1 MSKPGDERIDFLKPH
16 LWLIRLIGVVVP
28 QRLRA
33 DWRQEWEA
41 ELRCRETL
49 LAEWDKLD
57 WRNKLD
63 LLRRSVGAFRDALL
77 LQPRRLEDKMFQDFR
92 FGVRMLLK
100 QPAFTLIAMLTLSL
114 GIGATSAVFSLIQGV
129 LLTPP
134 PYQQP
139 GRIALIT
146 TARTDGLQTAGPRGW
161 PAAQWL
167 EWQKEAKS
175 FEAIAAYG
183 WTFNFLENEDGSESL
198 EGMFVTKDY
207 FRVTG
212 LQPALGRAF
221 QDSDTATNAPPVVIL
236 GYDLWRRKFNGD
248 PNIIGKTI
256 RSSRRD
262 TPPTVI
268 GVMPPGIRFLPAPG
282 AAKEPN
288 YNVNARVDFW
298 APAAPNPESLKQPF
312 WNVVG
317 RLQSGA
323 TLDAAQAELAVITA
337 RQAQAERDFAGFTA
351 RTQSL
356 TDEMNRDGRSILL
369 PLLGAAAL
377 VLLIACGNVAAL
389 LLVRG
394 LQRQQEYAVRCALG
408 AGRMALFRQVSTE
421 SLLLAL
427 LGGALGVGLALG
439 VVKLFKLIGGHAI
452 PRLDAVTTGWPVLA
466 CGLGVA
472 VMAALLAGLLPA
484 MRAARLDPMIA
495 LKDAGPKSSA
505 GRGER
510 RLLRGVTMVQTAL
523 TLALLVGAG
532 LLIRTMNN
540 LSKVQAGYN
549 TGKILTMSFTALQRD
564 NRERVAVH
572 QRALERVS
580 KLPGVESAAFAWGVP
595 LTGNNWP
602 FGVEIEGQPAPSKP
616 SDLPVLPARAV
627 TEDYFK
633 LLGQALVAGRN
644 FRSTDNRDTP
654 ATTIVAIINQA
665 MADRYFPQAN
675 PVGKKL
681 WSFGRRDN
689 PNEIIGV
696 VANSRTDD
704 LTKAAEPEVYLSF
717 WQATA
722 FTKHLLVRTTADPRA
737 LMAGVQRELR
747 AVDPTVAVENLKTLE
762 EIRGDSQASRS
773 FAMRLLVGFSI
784 VAIALTLV
792 GIYGVL
798 SMSVAA
804 RRREL
809 AIRTAMGAGRRDLL
823 KLVLGE
829 GLRLVAGGVTVGLA
843 AAIVLS
849 RVLASFLF
857 EVDPTDPVTLIAA
870 PLLFV
875 GVALLACWAPARRAA
890 KVDPLEALR
899 YE

>member
-1 MSKPGDERIDFLKPH
+1 
-16 LWLIRLIGVVVP
+16 
-28 QRLRA
+28 
-33 DWRQEWEA
+33 
-41 ELRCRETL
+41 
-49 LAEWDKLD
+49 
-57 WRNKLD
+57 
-63 LLRRSVGAFRDALL
+63 
-77 LQPRRLEDKMFQDFR
+77 MFQDFR

-100 QPAFTLIAMLTLSL
+100 QPAFTLIATLTLSL

-139 GRIALIT
+139 KRMALIT
-146 TARTDGLQTAGPRGW
+146 TARTDGQQTADTRGW

-183 WTFNFLENEDGSESL
+183 WTFNFLVMDDGSESL

-212 LQPALGRAF
+212 LQPALGRVF
-221 QDSDTATNAPPVVIL
+221 QDSDTVTNAPPVVIL
-236 GYDLWRRKFNGD
+236 GNDLWRSKFNGD

-256 RSSRRD
+256 RISRRD

-298 APAAPNPESLKQPF
+298 APAAPNPQNLKQPF

-323 TLDAAQAELAVITA
+323 TLDAAQAELAVIIA

-351 RTQSL
+351 RMQSL
-356 TDEMNRDGRSILL
+356 TDEMNRDGRRILL

-408 AGRMALFRQVSTE
+408 AGRGALFRQVSTE

-427 LGGALGVGLALG
+427 LGSALGVGLALG

-484 MRAARLDPMIA
+484 LRAARLDPMIA

-505 GRGER
+505 GIGDR
-510 RLLRGVTMVQTAL
+510 RLLRGVTIIQTTL

-532 LLIRTMNN
+532 LLIRTMSN

-549 TGKILTMSFTALQRD
+549 TGKILTMSVTAMQRD

-572 QRALERVS
+572 RRALEHVS

-602 FGVEIEGQPAPSKP
+602 FGVEIEGQPARSKP
-616 SDLPVLPARAV
+616 SELPVLPARSV

-633 LLGQALVAGRN
+633 LLGQTLVAGRN

-654 ATTIVAIINQA
+654 DTTIVAVINQA

-675 PVGKKL
+675 PVGKKF
-681 WSFGRRDN
+681 WGFGRRDN
-689 PNEIIGV
+689 PTEIIGV

-704 LTKAAEPEVYLSF
+704 LTKAAEPEIYLSF
-717 WQATA
+717 WQASA

-747 AVDPTVAVENLKTLE
+747 AVDPTIAVENLKTLE
-762 EIRGDSQASRS
+762 EIRGDSLASRS

-784 VAIALTLV
+784 VASVLTLV

-798 SMSVAA
+798 SLSVAA

-809 AIRTAMGAGRRDLL
+809 AIRTAMGAGRGDLL

-829 GLRLVAGGVTVGLA
+829 GLRLIAGGVMAGMA

-849 RVLASFLF
+849 RVLRSFLF
-857 EVDPTDPVTLIAA
+857 EVEPTDPVTLTAVG
-870 PLLFV
+870 LLFV
-875 GVALLACWAPARRAA
+875 GVALLACWAPAHRAA

>member
-1 MSKPGDERIDFLKPH
+1 MNLPDTTRFRFW
-16 LWLIRLIGVVVP
+16 LWLIRLVGVIVP
-28 QRLRA
+28 RRLRA

-41 ELRCRETL
+41 ELRYRENL
-49 LAEWDKLD
+49 LAEWDKLN
-57 WRNKLD
+57 WQTKLD
-63 LLRRSVGAFRDALL
+63 LLRRSLGAFRDALL

-100 QPAFTLIAMLTLSL
+100 QPAFTLIAVLTLSL
-114 GIGATSAVFSLIQGV
+114 GIGATAAVFSLIQGV

-139 GRIALIT
+139 ERIALIS
-146 TARTDGLQTAGPRGW
+146 TARTDGQQTSGPRGW

-183 WTFNFLENEDGSESL
+183 WTFTFLVVEDGSESL
-198 EGMFVTKDY
+198 EGLFVTKDY

-221 QDSDTATNAPPVVIL
+221 QDSDTVTNAPPVVIL
-236 GYDLWRRKFNGD
+236 GNDFWRRRFNGD
-248 PNIIGKTI
+248 PNIVGKTI
-256 RSSRRD
+256 RLSRRD

-268 GVMPPGIRFLPAPG
+268 GVMPPGVRFLPAPG

-288 YNVNARVDFW
+288 YNVNAQVDYW
-298 APAAPNPESLKQPF
+298 VPAAPNPESLKQPF

-337 RQAQAERDFAGFTA
+337 RQAQTERDFAGFTA

-356 TDEMNRDGRSILL
+356 TEEMNRDGRRILL

-408 AGRMALFRQVSTE
+408 AGRVALFRQVSTE

-427 LGGALGVGLALG
+427 LGSALGMGLAFG

-466 CGLGVA
+466 CGLAVA

-484 MRAARLDPMIA
+484 LRAARLDPMIA

-510 RLLRGVTMVQTAL
+510 RLLRGVTMIQTAL

-540 LSKVQAGYN
+540 LSTVQAGYD
-549 TGKILTMSFTALQRD
+549 TGKILTMSVTALQRD

-572 QRALERVS
+572 QRLLESVS

-602 FGVEIEGQPAPSKP
+602 FGVEIEGQPAASKP
-616 SDLPVLPARAV
+616 SDMPVLPARSV

-654 ATTIVAIINQA
+654 NATSVAIINQA

-681 WSFGRRDN
+681 WGFGRRN
-689 PNEIIGV
+689 PPNEIIGV

-704 LTKAAEPEVYLSF
+704 LTKAAEPEIYLSM
-717 WQATA
+717 WQATP

-737 LMAGVQRELR
+737 LMASVQRELR

-762 EIRGDSQASRS
+762 EIRGDSLASRG
-773 FAMRLLVGFSI
+773 FAMRLLIGFSI
-784 VAIALTLV
+784 VASALTLV

-798 SMSVAA
+798 SLSVAA

-809 AIRTAMGAGRRDLL
+809 AIRTAMGAGRTDIL

-829 GLRLVAGGVTVGLA
+829 GLRLIALGVTAGLA

-849 RVLASFLF
+849 RVLRSFLF
-857 EVDPTDPVTLIAA
+857 EVEPTDPVTLIVVG
-870 PLLFV
+870 LLFV

>member
-1 MSKPGDERIDFLKPH
+1 
-16 LWLIRLIGVVVP
+16 
-28 QRLRA
+28 
-33 DWRQEWEA
+33 
-41 ELRCRETL
+41 
-49 LAEWDKLD
+49 
-57 WRNKLD
+57 
-63 LLRRSVGAFRDALL
+63 
-77 LQPRRLEDKMFQDFR
+77 
-92 FGVRMLLK
+92 
-100 QPAFTLIAMLTLSL
+100 
-114 GIGATSAVFSLIQGV
+114 
-129 LLTPP
+129 
-134 PYQQP
+134 
-139 GRIALIT
+139 
-146 TARTDGLQTAGPRGW
+146 
-161 PAAQWL
+161 
-167 EWQKEAKS
+167 
-175 FEAIAAYG
+175 
-183 WTFNFLENEDGSESL
+183 
-198 EGMFVTKDY
+198 
-207 FRVTG
+207 
-212 LQPALGRAF
+212 
-221 QDSDTATNAPPVVIL
+221 
-236 GYDLWRRKFNGD
+236 
-248 PNIIGKTI
+248 
-256 RSSRRD
+256 
-262 TPPTVI
+262 
-268 GVMPPGIRFLPAPG
+268 
-282 AAKEPN
+282 
-288 YNVNARVDFW
+288 
-298 APAAPNPESLKQPF
+298 
-312 WNVVG
+312 VVG
-317 RLQSGA
+317 RLQSGTA
-323 TLDAAQAELAVITA
+323 LDAAQAELAVITA
-337 RQAQAERDFAGFTA
+337 RQAQAERDFAGVTA

-356 TDEMNRDGRSILL
+356 TDEMNRDGRRILL
-369 PLLGAAAL
+369 PLLGASAL

-408 AGRMALFRQVSTE
+408 AGRVALFRQVSTE

-427 LGGALGVGLALG
+427 LGSALGVGLALG
-439 VVKLFKLIGGHAI
+439 VVKLFKLVGGHAI
-452 PRLDAVTTGWPVLA
+452 PRLDAVTTGWPALA

-484 MRAARLDPMIA
+484 LRAARLDPMIA

-510 RLLRGVTMVQTAL
+510 RLLRGVTMIQTAL

-549 TGKILTMSFTALQRD
+549 TGKILTMSVTALQRD

-572 QRALERVS
+572 KRILESVS
-580 KLPGVESAAFAWGVP
+580 KLSGVESAAFAWGVP

-616 SDLPVLPARAV
+616 SDLPVVPARAV

-633 LLGQALVAGRN
+633 LLGQELVAGRN

-654 ATTIVAIINQA
+654 ATTSVAVINQA

-675 PVGKKL
+675 PVGKKI
-681 WSFGRRDN
+681 WGFGRRDN
-689 PNEIIGV
+689 PPTEIIGV

-704 LTKAAEPEVYLSF
+704 LTKAAEPEIYLSF

-762 EIRGDSQASRS
+762 EIRGDSLASRS
-773 FAMRLLVGFSI
+773 FAMRLLIGFSI
-784 VAIALTLV
+784 VASALTLV

-798 SMSVAA
+798 SLSVAA

-823 KLVLGE
+823 KLVMGE
-829 GLRLVAGGVTVGLA
+829 GLRLIAGGVATGMA

-849 RVLASFLF
+849 RVLRSFLF
-857 EVDPTDPVTLIAA
+857 EVEPTDPATLIVVG
-870 PLLFV
+870 LLFV
-875 GVALLACWAPARRAA
+875 AVALLACWSPARRAA

>member
-1 MSKPGDERIDFLKPH
+1 
-16 LWLIRLIGVVVP
+16 
-28 QRLRA
+28 
-33 DWRQEWEA
+33 
-41 ELRCRETL
+41 
-49 LAEWDKLD
+49 
-57 WRNKLD
+57 
-63 LLRRSVGAFRDALL
+63 
-77 LQPRRLEDKMFQDFR
+77 MFQDFR
-92 FGVRMLLK
+92 FGVRMLIK
-100 QPAFTLIAMLTLSL
+100 QPAFTLIATLTLSL

-139 GRIALIT
+139 ERIALIT
-146 TARTDGLQTAGPRGW
+146 MARTDGQQAAGPRGW

-175 FEAIAAYG
+175 FEAIAAYQ
-183 WTFNFLENEDGSESL
+183 WTFTFLVVEDGSESL
-198 EGMFVTKDY
+198 EGMLVTKDY

-221 QDSDTATNAPPVVIL
+221 QDSDTAANAPPVVII
-236 GYDLWRRKFNGD
+236 GNDLWRRRFNGD
-248 PNIIGKTI
+248 PNIVGKTI
-256 RSSRRD
+256 RLSRRD

-268 GVMPPGIRFLPAPG
+268 GVMPPGVRFLPAPG

-288 YNVNARVDFW
+288 YNVNAQVDYW
-298 APAAPNPESLKQPF
+298 IPGAPNPQILKAPF

-317 RLQSGA
+317 RLQSGT
-323 TLDAAQAELAVITA
+323 TLDAAQAELAVMTA
-337 RQAQAERDFAGFTA
+337 RQAQAERDFAGVTA

-356 TDEMNRDGRSILL
+356 TDEMNRDGRRILL

-408 AGRMALFRQVSTE
+408 AGRVALFRQVSTE
-421 SLLLAL
+421 SLQLAL
-427 LGGALGVGLALG
+427 LGSALGVGLALG
-439 VVKLFKLIGGHAI
+439 VVRLFKLIGGHAI

-484 MRAARLDPMIA
+484 LRAARLDPMIA

-505 GRGER
+505 GRGDR
-510 RLLRGVTMVQTAL
+510 RLLRGVTMIQTAL

-540 LSKVQAGYN
+540 LSKVQAGYD
-549 TGKILTMSFTALQRD
+549 TGKTLTMSVTALQRD
-564 NRERVAVH
+564 DRERIAVH
-572 QRALERVS
+572 RRVLESVS

-602 FGVEIEGQPAPSKP
+602 FGVEIEGQPAPSNP
-616 SDLPVLPARAV
+616 SDLPVIPTRSV

-633 LLGQALVAGRN
+633 LLGHALVAGRN
-644 FRSTDNRDTP
+644 FRSTDNRDTTDRP
-654 ATTIVAIINQA
+654 NVAIINQA
-665 MADRYFPQAN
+665 MADRYFPQVN
-675 PVGKKL
+675 PVGKKF
-681 WSFGRRDN
+681 WGFGRNN
-689 PNEIIGV
+689 PPTEIIGV

-704 LTKAAEPEVYLSF
+704 LTKAAEPEIYLSM
-717 WQATA
+717 WQATP

-762 EIRGDSQASRS
+762 EIRGDSLASRS
-773 FAMRLLVGFSI
+773 FAMRLLIGFSI
-784 VAIALTLV
+784 VASALTLV
-792 GIYGVL
+792 GVYGVL
-798 SMSVAA
+798 SLSVAA

-809 AIRTAMGAGRRDLL
+809 AIRTAMGAGRREIL

-829 GLRLVAGGVTVGLA
+829 GLRLIALGVAAGLA

-849 RVLASFLF
+849 RVLRSFLF
-857 EVDPTDPVTLIAA
+857 EVEPTDPVTLIAVG
-870 PLLFV
+870 LLFV

>member
-1 MSKPGDERIDFLKPH
+1 MHDHDHRKELFSRPH
-16 LWLIRLIGVVVP
+16 LWLIALAGVIVP
-28 QRLRA
+28 RRLRA

-41 ELRCRETL
+41 ELRSREAL
-49 LAEWDKLD
+49 LADWDRLD
-57 WRNKLD
+57 WRNKFE
-63 LLRRSVGAFRDALL
+63 LLWRSLGAFRDALL

-100 QPAFTLIAMLTLSL
+100 QPAFTLIAALTLSL

-134 PYQQP
+134 PYERPEQ
-139 GRIALIT
+139 IALIT
-146 TARTDGLQTAGPRGW
+146 TARTDGQQTSRPRGW

-175 FEAIAAYG
+175 FEAIAAYR
-183 WTFNFLENEDGSESL
+183 WEFSFIVSENGSESV
-198 EGMFVTKDY
+198 EGMIVTKDY
-207 FRVTG
+207 FSVTG
-212 LQPALGRAF
+212 LKPYLGRAF
-221 QDSDTATNAPPVVIL
+221 QDSDAVVDAPQVIIL
-236 GYDLWRRKFNGD
+236 GYDLWRRRFNGD

-256 RSSRRD
+256 PFRGLFGAP
-262 TPPTVI
+262 PPTVI
-268 GVMPPGIRFLPAPG
+268 GVMPPSVRFLPSPNIAG
-282 AAKEPN
+282 DPN
-288 YNVNARVDFW
+288 YNVNAQVEW
-298 APAAPNPESLKQPF
+298 WLPARLIPAILKFPM
-312 WNVVG
+312 WNVAG

-323 TLDAAQAELAVITA
+323 TLATAQAELASITA
-337 RQAQAERDFAGFTA
+337 RQAQADRDFAVVTV

-356 TDEMNRDGRSILL
+356 TAEMNRDGRRILL

-408 AGRMALFRQVSTE
+408 AGRVALFRQVSTE

-427 LGGALGVGLALG
+427 LGGALGVGLAFG

-452 PRLDAVTTGWPVLA
+452 PRLDAVTTGWPVLV
-466 CGLGVA
+466 CGLGA
-472 VMAALLAGLLPA
+472 AAIAALLAGFLPA
-484 MRAARLDPMIA
+484 LRAARLDPMIA

-510 RLLRGVTMVQTAL
+510 RLLRAVTMIQTAL

-549 TGKILTMSFTALQRD
+549 TGKILTISVTAMQRD
-564 NRERVAVH
+564 VRERLSFD
-572 QRALERVS
+572 QQALERVS
-580 KLPGVESAAFAWGVP
+580 RLPGVQHAAFGWGVP
-595 LTGNNWP
+595 LTGNSSPWV
-602 FGVEIEGQPAPSKP
+602 VEIEGRPPASKP
-616 SDLPVLPARAV
+616 SDMPVFPGRAV
-627 TEDYFK
+627 TEGYFK
-633 LLGQALVAGRN
+633 LLGQPLVAGRD
-644 FRSTDNRDTP
+644 FRSTDNRDAPRVT
-654 ATTIVAIINQA
+654 IINQA
-665 MADRYFPQAN
+665 FASRYFLQAD
-675 PVGKKL
+675 PIGKKL
-681 WSFGRRDN
+681 WSFGRRDQQI
-689 PNEIIGV
+689 EIIGV
-696 VANSRTDD
+696 VANGRTDD
-704 LTKAAEPEVYLSF
+704 LTRAAEPEIYTSQ
-717 WQATA
+717 WQFPA
-722 FTKHLLVRTTADPRA
+722 FFKHLLVRTEADPLA

-747 AVDPTVAVENLKTLE
+747 AIDPTVSIENLKTLE
-762 EIRGDSQASRS
+762 EIRGDSLASRS
-773 FAMRLLVGFSI
+773 FAMRLLIGFSI
-784 VAIALTLV
+784 VASALTLV

-798 SMSVAA
+798 SLSVAA

-829 GLRLVAGGVTVGLA
+829 GLRLVAGGVAAGLA

-849 RVLASFLF
+849 RVLRSFLF
-857 EVDPTDPVTLIAA
+857 EVEPTDPVTLIVVG
-870 PLLFV
+870 LLFV
-875 GVALLACWAPARRAA
+875 AVALLACWSPARRAA